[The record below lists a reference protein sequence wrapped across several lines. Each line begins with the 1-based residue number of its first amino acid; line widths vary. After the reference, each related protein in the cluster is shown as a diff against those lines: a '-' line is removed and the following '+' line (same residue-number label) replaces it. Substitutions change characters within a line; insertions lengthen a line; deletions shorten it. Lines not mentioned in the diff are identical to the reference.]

1 MFRSSLRKDAKRT
14 LMAKAIFSKD
24 GIRRVSFIP
33 MLIDT
38 KYRPE
43 VLLNG
48 DERFDDAVRYM
59 EWVSEGFDH
68 KFTVEGDEIVVE
80 AA

>member
-1 MFRSSLRKDAKRT
+1 
-14 LMAKAIFSKD
+14 
-24 GIRRVSFIP
+24 

-48 DERFDDAVRYM
+48 DARFDDAVAYL
-59 EWVSEGFDH
+59 EWASEGFDH
-68 KFTVEGDEIVVE
+68 KFTVEGDEIIVE
-80 AA
+80 AS